1 MRSLTLLILSAVA
14 LAAPKPNTLGPSLDE
29 FLAESNTATTLVKRD
44 NIIKSR
50 QSSTNT
56 SLPDAGVKLCTE
68 PDFQGECDHVEW
80 PVNTCV
86 DLMDY
91 AGETES
97 FIPDDG
103 FECLLMQGEC
113 DATTPYIEIG
123 DSDHK
128 AGGDLTKLSWIG
140 KSNSYICFTELLQ
153 MRRFVR
159 VARLRAKMKIGM

>member
-1 MRSLTLLILSAVA
+1 MRSLIHLILSAVA
-14 LAAPKPNTLGPSLDE
+14 LAAPKADTLGPSLDE
-29 FLAESNTATTLVKRD
+29 FLAESNTATPLVKR

-50 QSSTNT
+50 QSTNT
-56 SLPDAGVKLCTE
+56 SLPNAGVKLCTE
-68 PDFQGECDHVEW
+68 PDFKGECDHVEW

-123 DSDHK
+123 DSDQK

-140 KSNSYICFTELLQ
+140 KSNSYICFTELEQ
-153 MRRFVR
+153 MRRFVK
-159 VARLRAKMKIGM
+159 VARLRAKMKVGV